1 MRFDA
6 HFGEAEALQLKAAI
20 LLYGG
25 AKRIAFASVHEPYRD
40 PGGGAP
46 YLDAGRPITT
56 EVLRTLARGLGL
68 GVAPEILPESVLMRA
83 PEITAWWVTAAV
95 RPMFFSQISDGK
107 TLNGQTYPHP
117 PLVFVI
123 DGEHGL
129 SVRALL
135 EDRRP
140 GPRSATAIAP
150 YWNVNERGLIC
161 LGSMATPR
169 SSGLASLTEWVEGF
183 FQSEFTHAG
192 SARITSHHEGH
203 LGLWRDLAGQPAFP
217 REWLIPAGTLEEWL
231 CRRS

>member
-6 HFGEAEALQLKAAI
+6 HFAEAEALQLKAAI

-40 PGGGAP
+40 SEGGAP

-56 EVLRTLARGLGL
+56 EFLRSLARGLGL
-68 GVAPEILPESVLMRA
+68 GVAPEILPECVLMRTSDV
-83 PEITAWWVTAAV
+83 TAWWVPTAV
-95 RPMFFSQISDGK
+95 RPMFFSQTSDGK
-107 TLNGQTYPHP
+107 TLNGRTYPHP
-117 PLVFVI
+117 PLNFVI

-140 GPRSATAIAP
+140 GPRTAIAIAP
-150 YWNVNERGLIC
+150 YWNVNERGSIC

-169 SSGLASLTEWVEGF
+169 SSGLASLNEWVESF

-192 SARITSHHEGH
+192 STRITATMRATSVCGVTWPGSRHFRLNG
-203 LGLWRDLAGQPAFP
+203 
-217 REWLIPAGTLEEWL
+217 
-231 CRRS
+231 

>member
-6 HFGEAEALQLKAAI
+6 HFGEAEALQLRAAI

-25 AKRIAFASVHEPYRD
+25 AKRIAFASVHEPNRD
-40 PGGGAP
+40 PEGGAP

-56 EVLRTLARGLGL
+56 EFLRTLARGLGL
-68 GVAPEILPESVLMRA
+68 GVKPEILPECVLMRT
-83 PEITAWWVTAAV
+83 PDVTAWWVPAAV
-95 RPMFFSQISDGK
+95 RPMFFSQTSDGK
-107 TLNGQTYPHP
+107 TLNGGSYPHP
-117 PLVFVI
+117 PLVFAI

-140 GPRSATAIAP
+140 GPRTAIAIAP
-150 YWNVNERGLIC
+150 YWNVNERGSIC

-169 SSGLASLTEWVEGF
+169 LSGLASLNEWVEGF

-192 SARITSHHEGH
+192 STRITSHHEGH
-203 LGLWRDLAGQPAFP
+203 LGLWRELAGQPAFP
-217 REWLIPAGTLEEWL
+217 PEFLIPAGTLEDWL
-231 CRRS
+231 CRS

>member
-6 HFGEAEALQLKAAI
+6 HFGEGEALQLKAAI

-40 PGGGAP
+40 PEGGAP

-56 EVLRTLARGLGL
+56 EFLRTLARGLGL
-68 GVAPEILPESVLMRA
+68 GVAAEILPESVLMRTS
-83 PEITAWWVTAAV
+83 EVTAWWVPAAV
-95 RPMFFSQISDGK
+95 RPMFFSQTSDGK
-107 TLNGQTYPHP
+107 TLNGRSYPHP

-140 GPRSATAIAP
+140 EPRTAIAIAP
-150 YWNVNERGLIC
+150 YWNVNERGSIC

-169 SSGLASLTEWVEGF
+169 SAGLASLNEWVESF

-192 SARITSHHEGH
+192 STRVTSHHEGH
-203 LGLWRDLAGQPAFP
+203 LGLWRDLAEQPAFP
-217 REWLIPAGTLEEWL
+217 PEFLIAAGTLEDWL

>member
-1 MRFDA
+1 MKFDA

-40 PGGGAP
+40 PEGGAP
-46 YLDAGRPITT
+46 YLDAGRPINT
-56 EVLRTLARGLGL
+56 EFLRTLASGL
-68 GVAPEILPESVLMRA
+68 GVTTEILPESVLMRT
-83 PEITAWWVTAAV
+83 PEVTAWWVPAAV
-95 RPMFFSQISDGK
+95 RPMFFSQDSDGK
-107 TLNGQTYPHP
+107 TLNGRSYPHP

-129 SVRALL
+129 SVRALV

-140 GPRSATAIAP
+140 GPRTAIAIAP
-150 YWNVNERGLIC
+150 YWNVNERGSIC
-161 LGSMATPR
+161 LGSMAAPR
-169 SSGLASLTEWVEGF
+169 SAGLASLNEWVEGF

-192 SARITSHHEGH
+192 STRITSHHEGH
-203 LGLWRDLAGQPAFP
+203 LGLWRDLAGQPVFP
-217 REWLIPAGTLEEWL
+217 FEWLIPAGALEEWL